1 MSLKSTL
8 SQTYQMRVKESAAL
22 MKAVELGNKVLT
34 RGDSV
39 FLQRLLMGDV
49 PKRADWK
56 TLNRKATFK
65 MGYKARSFSIQGVL
79 AKLLETFASN
89 LKDATA
95 KEVAAVESFNTLSAA
110 KGAEKSAAE
119 DALSRMDKEKGAAQ
133 LSLTEAGEERNG
145 LLTQIN
151 DDTGYIAQVQT
162 SLAEKK
168 SEWKTRKDLRL
179 GELAAISKA
188 IETLHSDDARDTFK
202 KSFASQ

>member
-65 MGYKARSFSIQGVL
+65 MDYKARSFKIQGVL
-79 AKLLETFASN
+79 AKLLETFSSN
-89 LKDATA
+89 LGDAA
-95 KEVAAVESFNTLSAA
+95 HKESESINTFNTLMTA
-110 KGAEKSAAE
+110 KGDMK
-119 DALSRMDKEKGAAQ
+119 
-133 LSLTEAGEERNG
+133 
-145 LLTQIN
+145 
-151 DDTGYIAQVQT
+151 
-162 SLAEKK
+162 
-168 SEWKTRKDLRL
+168 
-179 GELAAISKA
+179 
-188 IETLHSDDARDTFK
+188 
-202 KSFASQ
+202 